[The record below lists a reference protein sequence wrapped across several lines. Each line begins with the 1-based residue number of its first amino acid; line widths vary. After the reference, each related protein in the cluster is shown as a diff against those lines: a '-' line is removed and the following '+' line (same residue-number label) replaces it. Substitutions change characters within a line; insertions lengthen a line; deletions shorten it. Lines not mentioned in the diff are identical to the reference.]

1 MSKEQ
6 NIDDIVNMLDS
17 FARKGS
23 GHINVIVEN
32 PESMDSQEAAIT
44 EGCNCEIGDTACKI
58 PNMPLYGE
66 EGSNEY

>member
-6 NIDDIVNMLDS
+6 NIDDLVNMLDS
-17 FARKGS
+17 IASKGA

-32 PESMDSQEAAIT
+32 PEEVDLQDASIT

-66 EGSNEY
+66 DGSDKY